1 MKSEKTISSFSDV
14 MRNKLHSILSS
25 PSYSG
30 MIESKDVKELIKMSG
45 LGEEKFLL
53 ELLVVAR
60 DFALPKISNFNVG
73 AISSGIS
80 GNIYF
85 GANQEFPGTSLNFT
99 LHAEQAS
106 LSNASLHGELG
117 IKSVTVTYIPC
128 CLCRQF
134 MLELDNA
141 MDIKIIL
148 PDKTVTLNDLVPYP
162 FGPSDLGI
170 TDRFMRDID
179 NGLMENVSCSS
190 GKEKSALC
198 EARKA
203 ANKSYSPYSNSF
215 SGVALQVKD
224 GRILTGRYIE
234 NAAYN
239 ISMNPMTAA
248 VSFLN
253 MHGLEYQ
260 DICKAVIVEPQ
271 KNTVSQIESAKI
283 LLKAVNSSVELEIVK
298 ID

>member
-1 MKSEKTISSFSDV
+1 MKSEKAISSFSSG
-14 MRNKLHSILSS
+14 MRNKLRSILSS

-30 MIESKDVKELIKMSG
+30 MIEAKEVNELITLSG
-45 LGEEKFLL
+45 IGKEKFLL

-117 IKSVTVTYIPC
+117 VKSVTVTYIPC

-148 PDKTVTLNDLVPYP
+148 PDKTVTLKDLVPYP
-162 FGPSDLGI
+162 FGPSDLGSSA
-170 TDRFMRDID
+170 RFMREID
-179 NGLMENVSCSS
+179 NGLMKNTSCSS
-190 GKEKSALC
+190 DKALVC

-215 SGVALQVKD
+215 SGVALQVKYD
-224 GRILTGRYIE
+224 RILTGRYIE
-234 NAAYN
+234 NVAYN

-248 VSFLN
+248 LSSLN

-260 DICKAVIVEPQ
+260 DICRAVILEPK
-271 KNTVSQIESAKI
+271 KNTVSQIETARI
-283 LLKAVNSSVELEIVK
+283 LLKAVNSAIELEIVK

>member
-1 MKSEKTISSFSDV
+1 MKSEKTIDV
-14 MRNKLHSILSS
+14 FPLGMRDKLHAILSS

-30 MIESKDVKELIKMSG
+30 MIEGKDVNKLMTLSELS
-45 LGEEKFLL
+45 EEKFLL
-53 ELLVVAR
+53 ELLIVAR

-73 AISSGIS
+73 AICSGVS

-106 LSNASLHGELG
+106 LSNAFIHGESG
-117 IKSVTVTYIPC
+117 IKSVTVNYIPC

-141 MDIKIIL
+141 LDIRIIL
-148 PDKTVTLNDLVPYP
+148 PDKTVTLKDLVPYP
-162 FGPSDLGI
+162 FGPSDLGVSA
-170 TDRFMRDID
+170 RLMRPID
-179 NGLMENVSCSS
+179 NGLMKSEIDCSPN
-190 GKEKSALC
+190 KSLVC

-215 SGVALQVKD
+215 SGVALQIKD

-248 VSFLN
+248 ISFLN
-253 MHGLEYQ
+253 MNGLEYK
-260 DICKAVIVEPQ
+260 DISKAVIVEPE
-271 KNTVSQIESAKI
+271 KNIVSQIETAKS
-283 LLKAVNSSVELEIVK
+283 LLKAVNPSVELEIVK

>member
-1 MKSEKTISSFSDV
+1 MKSEKTIGSFSTGIK
-14 MRNKLHSILSS
+14 NKLHEILGSS
-25 PSYSG
+25 SYSG
-30 MIESKDVKELIKMSG
+30 MIEAKDVKELIVMSG
-45 LGEEKFLL
+45 LSEEKFLL
-53 ELLVVAR
+53 ELLKVAR

-106 LSNASLHGELG
+106 LSNAALHGELG

-141 MDIKIIL
+141 MDLKIIL
-148 PDKTVTLNDLVPYP
+148 PDKTLTLKDLVPYP

-170 TDRFMRDID
+170 TARFMREID
-179 NGLMENVSCSS
+179 NGLMKNVTCPSD
-190 GKEKSALC
+190 KAVAC

-224 GRILTGRYIE
+224 GRIMTGRYIE

-239 ISMNPMTAA
+239 ISMNPMTAV
-248 VSFLN
+248 VSSLN
-253 MHGLEYQ
+253 MHGLEYH
-260 DICKAVIVEPQ
+260 DICKAVIVEPK
-271 KNTVSQIESAKI
+271 KNTVSQIETAKT
-283 LLKAVNSSVELEIVK
+283 LLKAVNNAIELEIVK

>member
-1 MKSEKTISSFSDV
+1 MKSEKSINSFSSE
-14 MRNKLHSILSS
+14 MRNKLHTILSA

-30 MIESKDVKELIKMSG
+30 MIEAKDVNDLIAMSK
-45 LGEEKFLL
+45 LPEEKFLL

-106 LSNASLHGELG
+106 LSNASLHGERG
-117 IKSVTVTYIPC
+117 VKSVTVTYIPC

-141 MDIKIIL
+141 MDLKIIL
-148 PDKTVTLNDLVPYP
+148 PDKTLTLKDLVPYP

-170 TDRFMRDID
+170 TARFMREID
-179 NGLMENVSCSS
+179 NGLMKNVTCSS
-190 GKEKSALC
+190 DKALVC

-215 SGVALQVKD
+215 SGVAVQVKD

-239 ISMNPMTAA
+239 ISMNPMTAV
-248 VSFLN
+248 VSSLN

-260 DICKAVIVEPQ
+260 DICKAVIVEPK
-271 KNTVSQIESAKI
+271 KNTVSQIETAKT
-283 LLKAVNSSVELEIVK
+283 LLKAVNSSIELEIVK

>member
-1 MKSEKTISSFSDV
+1 MKFEKAISSFPSG
-14 MRNKLHSILSS
+14 MRNKLRSILSS

-30 MIESKDVKELIKMSG
+30 MIEAKEVNELITLSG
-45 LGEEKFLL
+45 IGEEKFLL
-53 ELLVVAR
+53 ELLKVAKE
-60 DFALPKISNFNVG
+60 FALPVISNFYVG
-73 AISSGIS
+73 AISFGIS

-85 GANQEFPGTSLNFT
+85 GADQEFPGTSLNFT

-106 LSNASLHGELG
+106 LSNAFLHGELG
-117 IKSVTVTYIPC
+117 VKSVTVNYIPC

-141 MDIKIIL
+141 MDFKIIL
-148 PDKTVTLNDLVPYP
+148 PDKTVTLKDLVPYP

-170 TDRFMRDID
+170 TARFMREID
-179 NGLMENVSCSS
+179 NGLMKNTSCSS
-190 GKEKSALC
+190 DKALVC
-198 EARKA
+198 EAHKA

-260 DICKAVIVEPQ
+260 DICKAVIVEPK
-271 KNTVSQIESAKI
+271 KNTVSQIETARI
-283 LLKAVNSSVELEIVK
+283 LFKAVNSAIELEIVK